1 MKLQVIIALSMGILT
16 AGYAD
21 AQSDTRLFNVASRS
35 VQNAD
40 FTSAAEST
48 INGVV
53 AIKNYATVSYN
64 SGFPGFD
71 DPFFEYFF
79 GDGSGSGQMR
89 RPRRGE
95 DKEQE
100 RGFGSG
106 VIVTKDGYI
115 ITNNHVVDGAERL
128 EVVLNDNRTF
138 NATLIGTDP
147 MTDLALVK
155 IDADDLPV
163 IPMGNSDDLKIGEW
177 VLAVGNPFGLTS
189 TVTAGIVS
197 AKARRISGGQSN
209 GRLDIE
215 SFIQTDAAVNPGNS
229 GGALVNLKGEL
240 VGINSAIYSQTG
252 SYSGYSFAIPTSI
265 VRKVTDD
272 LMKFRVVQR
281 AVLGITFTELNAKLA
296 SERGISTSEGLLVN
310 AVNDRSAAKEAGIEP
325 GDVITAINGTPTV
338 HTPQLMEQISRFSP
352 GEKIKITY
360 LRDNKQHTVTVT
372 LYNSA
377 GNTSIAAAKSMAD
390 LGCAF
395 KAIKDDVKKQLGISN
410 GIQVAGLKNGPFK
423 DAGLKDG
430 FIVLEVNGKRI
441 TSVDDMEK
449 AYNAV
454 TAPDAT
460 ENVMFITGIY
470 PTGKKAYYAVD
481 LAQ

>member
-1 MKLQVIIALSMGILT
+1 MKLHVIIALATGILT
-16 AGYAD
+16 SGSMA
-21 AQSDTRLFNVASRS
+21 AQSDARLFNVAARN

-40 FTSAAEST
+40 FTTAAEST

-53 AIKNYATVSYN
+53 AIKNYATVSYS
-64 SGFPGFD
+64 SGFPGFN

-115 ITNNHVVDGAERL
+115 ITNNHVVEGAERL

-163 IPMGNSDDLKIGEW
+163 IPMGDSDDLKIGEW

-197 AKARRISGGQSN
+197 AKARRISGANSN

-310 AVNDRSAAKEAGIEP
+310 AVTDRSSAKEAGIEP
-325 GDVITAINGTPTV
+325 GDVITAINDTPTL
-338 HTPQLMEQISRFSP
+338 HAPQLMEQLSRFSP
-352 GEKIKITY
+352 GEKIKLTY
-360 LRDNKQHTVTVT
+360 LRDNKSYTVNVT

-377 GNTSIAAAKSMAD
+377 GNTTIAAAKSMAD

-423 DAGLKDG
+423 DAGVKDG
-430 FIVLEVNGKRI
+430 FIVLEVNGRRI
-441 TSVDDMEK
+441 ASVDDMEK

-454 TAPDAT
+454 TAPDAGD
-460 ENVMFITGIY
+460 NVMFITGIY
-470 PTGKKAYYAVD
+470 QTGKKAYYAVD